1 MAAAAAVVAAT
12 ESDTPSRTRSCTP
25 RAAAAHGTPSAR
37 GARTG
42 AGAAGRTNRG
52 SRWRRSSGT
61 CGGYAAPLS
70 AGGSEKAAA
79 AGTEPGKMRGSGST
93 PTRTARPRAGTP
105 ASTIATGPGPAP
117 GAGSRPQN
125 DDAPPPK
132 DGPPFPRRV
141 ASRPW
146 LRMRRGSSAAADPGP
161 EQARAAFPGGKGP
174 RLRPPGWS
182 RPRPGC
188 GSPAPQSQLVPV
200 RHGIDESRGRRP
212 GGAAPRATVRVR
224 VSRRRAAARQLEGS
238 GSDPATHAR
247 LHGHGDGLR
256 FSPPRRRVGLHRD
269 SFCRRDSGQGGKS
282 PLGPAREP
290 GPGPGPKRHSGGR
303 AGDFPP
309 VLPVV
314 ADAVGTTTATNAV
327 VVVSWSRRRAGSGR
341 QSRGRGRGPE
351 PGEGRR
357 PGSTGRAV
365 AGCGPPGQ
373 YLPEMTSDRV
383 PRPSGL
389 GVTVN
394 GACRRVS
401 RLGLLP
407 PAFEPEDARVA
418 GVSL

>member
-1 MAAAAAVVAAT
+1 MRPRRTAHRAPAA
-12 ESDTPSRTRSCTP
+12 P
-25 RAAAAHGTPSAR
+25 AR
-37 GARTG
+37 GPER
-42 AGAAGRTNRG
+42 RG
-52 SRWRRSSGT
+52 GQI
-61 CGGYAAPLS
+61 
-70 AGGSEKAAA
+70 AAA
-79 AGTEPGKMRGSGST
+79 AGGGAAGHAAAMLRRFPPAARRRRRRPARSRERCAAQARRRLGQPGPGLGH
-93 PTRTARPRAGTP
+93 RPRRLRLA
-105 ASTIATGPGPAP
+105 PGRPPAP
-117 GAGSRPQN
+117 AR
-125 DDAPPPK
+125 
-132 DGPPFPRRV
+132 GPRTTMLLPRRMGRV

-290 GPGPGPKRHSGGR
+290 GPGPGPKRNSGGR

-389 GVTVN
+389 GVTVT